1 MRTGLILLAGLI
13 LTAISCTKEDRKLTL
28 IRQEEA
34 IDQFVQ
40 SLTKDTVFYRNG
52 VVRAVLEPGS
62 PADKADTLAPGDTVY
77 FYYAGH
83 IFSKGKGELFYTNLD
98 SVALAYNRSPGTE
111 ESQVRSGVVGEGRFL
126 KGLDNGFP
134 GMAPG
139 EHAYI
144 IFNADYGFGNKKV
157 GLVPTMSPLLF
168 EIWIERIVKK

>member
-1 MRTGLILLAGLI
+1 MKTALILLAGLM

-34 IDQFVQ
+34 IDKFVQ
-40 SLTKDTVFYRNG
+40 SLTKDTRFYRNG
-52 VVRAVLEPGS
+52 VVRAVLEQGK
-62 PADKADTLAPGDTVY
+62 PAGQADTLTPGDTAY

-83 IFSKGKGELFYTNLD
+83 IFSNGKGELFYTNSD
-98 SVALAYNRSPGTE
+98 SVALSYNRKLETE
-111 ESQVRSGVVGEGRFL
+111 EATIRSGVVGEGRFL

-144 IFNADYGFGNKKV
+144 IFNADYGFGNTKV
-157 GLVPTMSPLLF
+157 GLVPAMSPLLF

>member
-1 MRTGLILLAGLI
+1 MKTGLILLAGLI

-40 SLTKDTVFYRNG
+40 SLTKDTVYYRNG
-52 VVRAVLEPGS
+52 VVRAVLTPGI
-62 PADKADTLAPGDTVY
+62 PAGDADTLAQGDTVY

-83 IFSKGKGELFYTNLD
+83 IFSKGKGELFYTNSD
-98 SVALAYNRSPGTE
+98 SVALSYNRNQGAE
-111 ESQVRSGVVGEGRFL
+111 ETQIRTGVVGEGRFL
-126 KGLDNGFP
+126 RGLENGFP
-134 GMAPG
+134 GMSPG

-144 IFNADYGFGNKKV
+144 IFNAEYGFGNIKV
-157 GLVPTMSPLLF
+157 GMVPAMSPLLF

>member
-1 MRTGLILLAGLI
+1 MKTVLIILAGLM

-52 VVRAVLEPGS
+52 VVRAVLEPGM
-62 PADKADTLAPGDTVY
+62 PAGQADTLAPGDTVY

-83 IFSKGKGELFYTNLD
+83 IFSKGKGELFYTNSD
-98 SVALAYNRSPGTE
+98 SVALSYDRTLEAE
-111 ESQVRSGVVGEGRFL
+111 EAIVREGVVGEGRFL

-134 GMAPG
+134 GMTAG

-144 IFNADYGFGNKKV
+144 IFNADYGFGNTQV
-157 GLVPTMSPLLF
+157 GLVPAMSPLLF
-168 EIWIERIVKK
+168 EIWIERIVKN